1 MLEANPELGWRD
13 VQGIFASTSQKT
25 DSTDESWTTNAAG
38 FNHSY
43 KYGFGLVDAYA
54 AVTKGE
60 TWKNYG
66 VEQKLMGES
75 GTVDILIADDPAAT
89 TISTTVIEVP
99 ADSVLCLSMILLAFN
114 S

>member
-1 MLEANPELGWRD
+1 
-13 VQGIFASTSQKT
+13 
-25 DSTDESWTTNAAG
+25 
-38 FNHSY
+38 
-43 KYGFGLVDAYA
+43 
-54 AVTKGE
+54 
-60 TWKNYG
+60 
-66 VEQKLMGES
+66 MGES

>member
-1 MLEANPELGWRD
+1 MVANAGGGCADAGVGTSYACPVVSGVVALMLEANPELGWRD

-66 VEQKLMGES
+66 VE
-75 GTVDILIADDPAAT
+75 
-89 TISTTVIEVP
+89 
-99 ADSVLCLSMILLAFN
+99 
-114 S
+114 